1 MLVPKSTTATRSA
14 PGTSSILGVPAG
26 PRPVDRYPRPVFG
39 TARNRQAASAPDRAD
54 DLAELVL
61 KAHDGTDV
69 RLGDLWRDQPAVL
82 VFLRHYG

>member
-1 MLVPKSTTATRSA
+1 M
-14 PGTSSILGVPAG
+14 
-26 PRPVDRYPRPVFG
+26 FG

-61 KAHDGTDV
+61 KAYDGTDV